1 MKPRR
6 LAAAKYDSP
15 FTIYHLPNMEII
27 NRRQRMA
34 SVARKLRREEDKTIG
49 LVPTMGA
56 LHDGH
61 LSLVRE
67 ARRMCDVVIVSVFV
81 NPAQFGPGEDFSRY
95 PRDLTGDT
103 TKLADYNVDYIF
115 APPAEEIYPKGF
127 ATYVG
132 VEGLSETM
140 EGVARPGH
148 FRGVATV
155 LTILFNAIRPDFAFF
170 GQKDAQQTLVVKR
183 LVRDLAFD
191 IEVVVLPTVREQSG
205 LALSSRNAYLSD
217 EQHRAAAALYR
228 SLAQAREVYLEGER
242 NPRRLAEVVRSQL
255 DAEPLARL
263 EYVGVVDA
271 ETMEKFDRI
280 PEDRPVL
287 IALAASV
294 GRTRLID
301 NIVIQPA
308 RQKARTTSES

>member
-1 MKPRR
+1 
-6 LAAAKYDSP
+6 
-15 FTIYHLPNMEII
+15 MEII

-56 LHDGH
+56 LHEGH

-67 ARRMCDVVIVSVFV
+67 ARRMCDVVVVSVFV
-81 NPAQFGPGEDFSRY
+81 NPAQFGPGEDFERY

-103 TKLADYNVDYIF
+103 TKLSDYNVDYIF
-115 APPAEEIYPKGF
+115 APSPDEMYPKGF
-127 ATYVG
+127 ATYVS
-132 VEGLSETM
+132 VEGLSEPM
-140 EGVARPGH
+140 EGAARPGH

-155 LTILFNAIRPDFAFF
+155 LTVLFNTVRPDFAFF
-170 GQKDAQQTLVVKR
+170 GQKDAQQALVVRR

-205 LALSSRNAYLSD
+205 LALSSRNAYLAD
-217 EQHRAAAALYR
+217 DDRRAAAVLYR
-228 SLAQAREVYLEGER
+228 ALSQAREVYLEGER
-242 NPRRLAEVVRSQL
+242 NPKRLVEAVRAQF
-255 DAEPLARL
+255 DAEPRARL
-263 EYVGVVDA
+263 EYVSVVDA
-271 ETMEKFDRI
+271 DTMEKLDRI

-287 IALAASV
+287 IALAALL

-301 NIVIQPA
+301 NIVLQPA
-308 RQKARTTSES
+308 RQKSRTTSEP